1 MLEYIQNE
9 NPALTA
15 VAVDVSSEE
24 YDLAAIGECNGRIK
38 TLLHLKLDCH
48 DDVEDVD
55 SLKAFCKGFVQN
67 RSMKSL
73 SIKGNPATDSLA
85 EVSGYL
91 LPFFANNANFEC
103 ISLHHR
109 SDLAQNAHVENVVAN
124 CQALK
129 SITIEDCR
137 DRESINIIGALGRQD
152 RLEHFCIND
161 CHLSETSSS
170 LLKTRLEGWLH
181 LKSVTFSFVTVN
193 KPRDAIDISRAL
205 AANKG
210 IRSLDIESGRFATS
224 FFSSISSNELVS
236 LENLLIFKGG
246 LHLDSAIRQMVSLKN
261 HSPFLGTRLG
271 CLGKVL
277 QCALRSSSTLH
288 ELQIRYPGG
297 NQEAVIQHL
306 ASHLPFST
314 SLKRFLFSFS
324 AEYVVPSTA
333 CDSFFRSIKT
343 MTHLEEIELSRLIR
357 LDSALSDCLVSL
369 PGLKVCG
376 FLSIMLL
383 KQANGIY
390 FQQP

>member
-1 MLEYIQNE
+1 VQRADQN
-9 NPALTA
+9 
-15 VAVDVSSEE
+15 
-24 YDLAAIGECNGRIK
+24 
-38 TLLHLKLDCH
+38 LLHLKLDCH

-246 LHLDSAIRQMVSLKN
+246 LHLDSAIRQMVSLK
-261 HSPFLGTRLG
+261 
-271 CLGKVL
+271 K
-277 QCALRSSSTLH
+277 
-288 ELQIRYPGG
+288 
-297 NQEAVIQHL
+297 
-306 ASHLPFST
+306 
-314 SLKRFLFSFS
+314 SFS
-324 AEYVVPSTA
+324 IP
-333 CDSFFRSIKT
+333 
-343 MTHLEEIELSRLIR
+343 
-357 LDSALSDCLVSL
+357 
-369 PGLKVCG
+369 
-376 FLSIMLL
+376 
-383 KQANGIY
+383 
-390 FQQP
+390 